1 VPATLTIA
9 LDAMGGDHAPDMVIK
24 GTAGLI
30 TRFPHVRFML
40 FGDSEQIEPLLR
52 RYPALRD
59 RCELHHTR
67 ERVAG
72 DDKPVYALRRGR
84 NTSMRLAIDAVAD
97 GRADAVISAGNTGAL
112 MAMAKFVLR
121 TLPGIERPAL
131 ASFIPTL
138 KGETVMLDLG
148 ANVECDARNLVQF
161 AVMGANLAHSALGR
175 HRPRVGLLN
184 VGVEELKGNDSVRG
198 AAELLRAVPDA
209 PFEFYGFVE
218 GDDISKGDVDVVVTD
233 GFTGNVALKTAEG
246 TAKFV
251 GSLMRSAFRR
261 SIFTRIGYL
270 FAHAGIAM
278 MKDRMDPRFYNGG
291 VMLGLN
297 GILVKSHGGTDDV
310 GFGAALEVA
319 IDMAAD
325 RLIERIK
332 TDFSG
337 AFSEALAP
345 RPAEK
350 QAAAAKPELT
360 AMASAAAA
368 VEAP

>member
-1 VPATLTIA
+1 MPAALTIS

-24 GTAGLI
+24 GTAGIL
-30 TRFPHVRFML
+30 TRFPQVRFIL
-40 FGDSEQIEPLLR
+40 FGDAEQIEPLLR
-52 RYPALRD
+52 RYPTLRD
-59 RCELHHTR
+59 RSELHHTK
-67 ERVAG
+67 ERIAG
-72 DDKPVYALRRGR
+72 DDKPAHALRRGR
-84 NTSMRLAIDAVAD
+84 NSSMRLAIDAVAD
-97 GRADAVISAGNTGAL
+97 GRAHAVVSAGNTGAL

-131 ASFIPTL
+131 ASFFPTM

-184 VGVEELKGNDSVRG
+184 VGVEELKGNDEVRG
-198 AAELLRAVPDA
+198 AAELLRSVKDA

-218 GDDISKGDVDVVVTD
+218 GDDITKGDVDVVVTD

-246 TAKFV
+246 TAKLV
-251 GSLMRSAFRR
+251 GSLMRSAFQR
-261 SIFTRIGYL
+261 SVFTKIGYL
-270 FAHAGIAM
+270 FARAGISM
-278 MKDRMDPRFYNGG
+278 MRDRMDPRFYNGG

-319 IDMAAD
+319 IDMAQD
-325 RLIERIK
+325 QLIERIK
-332 TDFSG
+332 KDFAG
-337 AFSEALAP
+337 AFSEALVA
-345 RPAEK
+345 RP
-350 QAAAAKPELT
+350 
-360 AMASAAAA
+360 AA
-368 VEAP
+368 VEAQ